1 MLVLSRGRNESIV
14 IGDGIEIVV
23 VEIRP
28 DRVRLA
34 VKGPGVYHAHNG
46 AIPAALGPSMSDT
59 LSGRTG
65 RPTRDMIG

>member
-1 MLVLSRGRNESIV
+1 MLVLSRRRNESIV

-34 VKGPGVYHAHNG
+34 VKGPGVHRAHNG

-59 LSGRTG
+59 VVGESS
-65 RPTRDMIG
+65 RPTRI

>member
-46 AIPAALGPSMSDT
+46 AIPARSV
-59 LSGRTG
+59 R
-65 RPTRDMIG
+65 RCPTRYRGEPAGRQGT